1 MKNTKKNERNN
12 SFHHFLVKGGN
23 DMKNAKHIFLTIGM
37 SIFCSVLTCLL
48 LFSLY
53 RPLLNQSL
61 SSAPSSSATSSTFSD
76 MINHTS
82 TQSKKSIL
90 WINSDEKGDSFGT
103 GFIVST
109 NHQKV
114 VITNKHVIEKNN
126 STTAYLYNNK
136 EVTLRTLAIDDT
148 LDIAVLTFSSINSLP
163 ALTLDTND
171 DYQIGDLAF
180 AIGHPLGLDYTSTAG
195 IISSVKRKLDFDT
208 YHYTNLIQSDVS
220 INPGNSGGP
229 LFNMQGKVIG
239 MNVAVMEDAQGLSF
253 AIPSSAIHNFL
264 KDVSLSN

>member
-1 MKNTKKNERNN
+1 MKNP
-12 SFHHFLVKGGN
+12 
-23 DMKNAKHIFLTIGM
+23 KHILLTIVM
-37 SIFCSVLTCLL
+37 SVFCSILTCLL

-53 RPLLNQSL
+53 RPLLNQTL
-61 SSAPSSSATSSTFSD
+61 SSAQPTTFDFSAI
-76 MINHTS
+76 INHTS
-82 TQSKKSIL
+82 AQSKKAIL

-103 GFIVST
+103 GFIVSV

-114 VITNKHVIEKNN
+114 LITNKHVIENN
-126 STTAYLYNNK
+126 TSSTGYLYNNK

-148 LDIAVLTFSSINSLP
+148 LDIAVLTFSSIDSLP
-163 ALTLDTND
+163 ALTLDTKGNN
-171 DYQIGDLAF
+171 QIGDLVF

-208 YHYTNLIQSDVS
+208 YHYTNLIQSDVA

-229 LFNMQGKVIG
+229 LYNMNGEVIG

-253 AIPSSAIHNFL
+253 AIPSSAIHDFL
-264 KDVSLSN
+264 KDVSLSK